1 MQRFD
6 SDIEVL
12 SDLAGTLLP
21 YQIHDVDAE
30 VEEEEIGATGKTVS
44 EIEVEYKGLRC
55 SALRLAYS
63 EEGRKK
69 QSALLQ
75 RLVDVCDIL
84 GHLRHP
90 NVIQFLGVSFDVT
103 AGLRRTFPLIVNELL
118 STSLSS
124 CIERYGV
131 LPYELGYNIVRDVVL
146 GLRYLH
152 EQQPSFVHGDLSAKS
167 VLLAGDFTAKIS
179 RAGVTHLL
187 ASEGKPVNPRPFYLP
202 PEVMEHNHK
211 FDRKVDVF
219 SLGII
224 ILHTFSGRPPIP
236 RTATPTPERDI
247 DEEGSPPPVRVLSQA
262 DMRLDYLNDLGLN
275 HPIMDI
281 VLQCLRNQPIL
292 RPEIW
297 EISPTLCKQA
307 SSHRNIFRN
316 GSTHREILYSLE
328 KERKKRFSKFFTQ
341 ISTSDSAYGSVTE
354 AELEELQIRCRRL
367 SVQNET
373 LRRMSLTPS
382 ALLHSN
388 SRLYG
393 QSLLPRPLTPDQVS
407 PLLLNYLGH
416 RINIHVIDAVG

>member
-30 VEEEEIGATGKTVS
+30 VEEETEATEKTLS

-55 SALRLAYS
+55 SALRLAYG
-63 EEGRKK
+63 EERKEK
-69 QSALLQ
+69 QPALLQ

-103 AGLRRTFPLIVNELL
+103 VGLRRTFPLIVNELL
-118 STSLSS
+118 PLSLAS
-124 CIERYGV
+124 CIERHGV
-131 LPYELGYNIVRDVVL
+131 LPYELGYNIVRDVAL

-179 RAGVTHLL
+179 RLGVSHLL
-187 ASEGKPVNPRPFYLP
+187 AGEGRPVNPRPYYLP
-202 PEVMEHNHK
+202 PEVREHNHK

-224 ILHTFSGRPPIP
+224 ILHTFSGRPPMP
-236 RTATPTPERDI
+236 KTATPTPERDLS
-247 DEEGSPPPVRVLSQA
+247 DGEVSPPPVKVLSQA
-262 DMRLDYLNDLGLN
+262 DMRVDCINDLGFN
-275 HPIMDI
+275 HPTMEII
-281 VLQCLRNQPIL
+281 LRCLRNQPIL

-307 SSHRNIFRN
+307 SSHRNMFGN
-316 GSTHREILYSLE
+316 GSTHREILYGLE
-328 KERKKRFSKFFTQ
+328 KERKKRFSKFYTQ

-354 AELEELQIRCRRL
+354 AELEELHIRCRRL
-367 SVQNET
+367 SAQNET
-373 LRRMSLTPS
+373 LRRMSLTPNT
-382 ALLHSN
+382 LLHSN
-388 SRLYG
+388 SRLYAG
-393 QSLLPRPLTPDQVS
+393 SLLSQTLTPDQVS
-407 PLLLNYLGH
+407 QLLVNY
-416 RINIHVIDAVG
+416 V